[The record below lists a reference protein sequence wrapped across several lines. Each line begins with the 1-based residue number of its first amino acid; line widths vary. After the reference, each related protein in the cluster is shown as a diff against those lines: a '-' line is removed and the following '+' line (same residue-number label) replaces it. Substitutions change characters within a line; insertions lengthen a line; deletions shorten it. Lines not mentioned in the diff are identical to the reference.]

1 MDYLYGYNYF
11 YSFENVNKGLM
22 KKVFLTALLG
32 VNVLSAMAQKGIF
45 MEILENK
52 KICNKEDQLTYFL
65 QTNSFERDV
74 ENRYV
79 HKYAVNGKFYTTTII
94 NEMECY
100 VIYQTNYAKDYNDIK
115 AAITSTCA
123 KELAADKSE
132 YYVCNKGRVQ
142 DAEITFDGYLEDDK
156 VYEIKVYQNPDGHE
170 LPYNQADRVVP
181 GTNKPAAKPVIKKKR
196 RALPKVQSPETSA
209 TVVPSKNATPAAPN
223 VVPEAKTT
231 GPVKRNAA
239 PPVVG
244 AVPPVHV
251 AKPKDATV
259 MSVTPT
265 PGKK

>member
-1 MDYLYGYNYF
+1 
-11 YSFENVNKGLM
+11 M

-32 VNVLSAMAQKGIF
+32 LNVLSAMAQKSIF

-65 QTNSFERDV
+65 QSSSFERSVD
-74 ENRYV
+74 NRYY
-79 HKYAVNGKFYTTTII
+79 HRYAVNGKFYTTTII

-115 AAITSTCA
+115 TAITNSCA

-142 DAEITFDGYLEDDK
+142 DVQITFDGYLEDDK

-181 GTNKPAAKPVIKKKR
+181 GSNKPVQQAVVKKKKK
-196 RALPKVQSPETSA
+196 AATSA
-209 TVVPSKNATPAAPN
+209 PAPSAAAVTMPSKTATPTSPN
-223 VVPEAKTT
+223 VAPPVKWT
-231 GPVKRNAA
+231 GPVKKAST
-239 PPVVG
+239 PPVAG
-244 AVPPVHV
+244 GVPPVNV
-251 AKPKDATV
+251 SKPKEATV
-259 MSVTPT
+259 KSVTPT

>member
-1 MDYLYGYNYF
+1 
-11 YSFENVNKGLM
+11 M
-22 KKVFLTALLG
+22 KKVFLTAMLG
-32 VNVLSAMAQKGIF
+32 VSVLSAMAQKSIF

-65 QTNSFERDV
+65 QSNSFERGL

-79 HKYAVNGKFYTTTII
+79 HKYVDGGKFRTVTII

-142 DAEITFDGYLEDDK
+142 DVEITFNGYLEDEK

-181 GTNKPAAKPVIKKKR
+181 GTNKPAMKPVAKKKR
-196 RALPKVQSPETSA
+196 RLPKVQVSETSA
-209 TVVPSKNATPAAPN
+209 TVVPSKNATPSSPQ
-223 VVPEAKTT
+223 VVPTSKTT
-231 GPVKRNAA
+231 GPVKKASA

-244 AVPPVHV
+244 GAPPVNV
-251 AKPKDATV
+251 SKPKEATV
-259 MSVTPT
+259 KSVTPT